1 MNQYRALRKAV
12 VAGQFYPGDPQ
23 RLQNM
28 LTELISAS
36 SSQPAAGKP
45 RALIVPH
52 AGYQFSSRIAG
63 AAYASLRDAAA
74 IERVVVLAPS
84 HRVPLRGVSVSTYDA
99 FSTPLGDIPVDT
111 DACRELQQ
119 TSRLITDRNDAH
131 EFEHSLEVQLPFLQ
145 AVLGEFRLI
154 PVVCGQV
161 TAAEQD
167 DIARALARYLWRP
180 DTLWVVSSDF
190 THYGRSFG
198 YKPFNDNEPERV
210 RELDHGAIDLICQDD
225 VEGFQRYIHE
235 TGATICGATPIAI
248 LLSALQHIEEDF
260 SIEKVSYSTSGEI
273 TGDHRETVS
282 YASIVVTAV
291 NEATNES
298 ESTAEFTLS
307 EEAKRIVQ
315 RLAREAI
322 VSGLGLADPP
332 TPEPASLPDVLQQKA
347 CCFVTLRL
355 ESRLRGCIGSLEP
368 HESLYQNV
376 IRNARNAAFSDPRF
390 GPLSDTELPKIDI
403 EISVLTPARPIAS
416 PDEFIPG
423 RHGIILKKGI
433 SKAVFLPQV
442 ATEQGWDRETTLTHL
457 ALKAGLGANEW
468 RRGAEFEVF
477 EAIVFGEDDED
488 AG

>member
-1 MNQYRALRKAV
+1 MSQYRALRNAV
-12 VAGQFYPGDPQ
+12 VAGQFYPRDPQ
-23 RLQNM
+23 RLRNM
-28 LTELISAS
+28 LTESIPAS
-36 SSQPAAGKP
+36 PSKPATGKP

-52 AGYQFSSRIAG
+52 AGYQFSGRIAG
-63 AAYASLRDAAA
+63 AAYALLRDPAA
-74 IERVVVLAPS
+74 IRRAVVLAPS
-84 HRVPLRGVSVSTYDA
+84 HRVPLRGVSVSAYDA
-99 FSTPLGDIPVDT
+99 FNTPLGDIPVDI

-119 TSRLITDRNDAH
+119 ASRLITDRNDAH

-145 AVLGEFRLI
+145 TVLREFKLV
-154 PVVCGQV
+154 PVVGGQLS
-161 TAAEQD
+161 AAEQD
-167 DIARALARYLWRP
+167 DIARVLARHLWRP

-198 YKPFNDNEPERV
+198 YKPFRDNEPERV

-235 TGATICGATPIAI
+235 TGATICGATPIAV

-282 YASIVVTAV
+282 YASIVVTTA
-291 NEATNES
+291 NEGGEES

-307 EEAKRIVQ
+307 EEAKRILQ

-322 VSGLGLADPP
+322 ASGLGAADPP
-332 TPEPASLPDVLQQKA
+332 APEPASLPDVLQERV

-355 ESRLRGCIGSLEP
+355 EGRLRGCIGTLEP
-368 HESLYQNV
+368 HEPLYQNV
-376 IRNARNAAFSDPRF
+376 LRNARNAAFSDPRF
-390 GPLSDTELPKIDI
+390 EPLSNPELPKINI

-423 RHGIILKKGI
+423 RHGIILNKGI

-457 ALKAGLGANEW
+457 ALKAGLGPNEW
-468 RRGAEFEVF
+468 RRGAELEVF